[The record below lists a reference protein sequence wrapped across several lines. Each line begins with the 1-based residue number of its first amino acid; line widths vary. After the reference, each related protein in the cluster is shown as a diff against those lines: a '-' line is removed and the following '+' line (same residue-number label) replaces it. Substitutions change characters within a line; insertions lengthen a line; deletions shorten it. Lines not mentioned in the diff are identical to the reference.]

1 MEGFFDDLKD
11 KLVPN
16 GRVDEMRQVAIENQ
30 FNFRSKENFSGQD
43 YLLKSFQI
51 FKGKKDKRLKGILR
65 KKENELDALIRM
77 YDYIYW
83 GDLKTRKTTI
93 VEINCLALDLPK
105 FNIYP
110 KGILNQVSSF
120 FVNKEKAFPKEENFH
135 AKFNIETEN
144 VEDLE
149 ATFGN
154 KMLEK
159 LLQVPTISM
168 EGEGDYLL
176 IYFYSKQIPAP
187 ELMTNYDLALD
198 LFDLALNDNS
208 SEFV

>member
-11 KLVPN
+11 KIVPN
-16 GRVDEMRQVAIENQ
+16 GRIDEMRQVAIENK
-30 FNFRSKENFSGQD
+30 FNFRSKENFAGQD

-51 FKGKKDKRLKGILR
+51 FKGKKDKRFKGILR
-65 KKENELDALIRM
+65 KKENELDALVRM
-77 YDYIYW
+77 YDYFYW

-93 VEINCLALDLPK
+93 VEINCLELDLPK
-105 FNIYP
+105 FSIYP

-120 FVNKEKAFPKEENFH
+120 FVNKEKAFPEEEDFH
-135 AKFNIETEN
+135 AKFNIETEH

-149 ATFGN
+149 ACFGN
-154 KMLEK
+154 KMLEQ
-159 LLQVPTISM
+159 LLQFPNISM

-176 IYFYSKQIPAP
+176 IYFYGKQIPAS
-187 ELMTNYDLALD
+187 ELMSHYDMALD
-198 LFDLALNDNS
+198 LFELALNDNS

>member
-16 GRVDEMRQVAIENQ
+16 GRVDEMRQVAKEHK
-30 FNFRSKENFSGQD
+30 FNFRSKENFAGQD

-51 FKGKKDKRLKGILR
+51 FKGKQDKRLKGVLR
-65 KKENELDALIRM
+65 KKENEPDALIRM

-83 GDLKTRKTTI
+83 GDLKTRKTT
-93 VEINCLALDLPK
+93 VFEINCLDLDLPK
-105 FNIYP
+105 FSIYP
-110 KGILNQVSSF
+110 RGILNQVSSF
-120 FVNKEKAFPKEENFH
+120 FVSKEKAFPKEEIFH
-135 AKFNIETEN
+135 SKFNIETEH

-159 LLQVPTISM
+159 LLQFPNISM

-176 IYFYSKQIPAP
+176 IYFYGKQIPAP
-187 ELMTNYDLALD
+187 ELMSNYDMALD
-198 LFDLALNDNS
+198 LFDLTLNDNS